1 MALATSTRETTSDG
15 EAALE
20 PQRPAVT
27 PRAKPGDG
35 ESVSARGGS
44 VIGKALYGIL
54 FVVILP
60 ALLITWA
67 GMTERVVPLPALE
80 SPPVGLIMLLCGATL
95 MVSGMIALIVY
106 GEGLPMNA
114 YPPAQYVTRGAYR
127 LTSHPIYTGF
137 SILSIGSA
145 VAAGSSSGLW
155 LVSPV
160 VILGCV
166 ALVQGFEIHDLR
178 GRFGDAVEKPLL
190 RLPEACTGLPSVTER
205 LSIYLLV
212 LFPWLALYET
222 VRLFGVPKDAVVAF
236 LPFEKRLPVYE
247 WTELIYASTYAFVL
261 LAPLAAKTRRD
272 LREFSISGLAA
283 TALIILLF
291 LTVPL
296 IAPPRPFEAHGLFG
310 KLLAWER
317 SLDTPA
323 AAFPS
328 FHVVWALLAAKVYA
342 AGRTRPWQ
350 VVWWVWAIL
359 VSVSCITTGMHA
371 VVDVLGGLAAF
382 LFVTRARTAWEGA
395 RTLTERVANSWRE
408 WRLGPVRVINHGLY
422 AALGAFVSLSVVGIL
437 TGADYILPMLIIAT
451 AILIGSAVWAQLV
464 EGSPSLLR
472 PYGWYGGVLGAAL
485 GVLVAGLLGASPWL
499 IAGACSVAAPWLQSL
514 GRLRCLVQGCCHGRE
529 APAAVGIRYRHP
541 RSRVCRLSFLA
552 GVPVHPTPLYSIL
565 YNVVIAVVVARLWQL
580 HAALSLIVGI
590 YLILTGLARFVE
602 ESYRGEPQTPTKA
615 GLKLYQWMAVL
626 SVLAGVIITMAGG
639 TAAAAAAPEIRFN
652 WGSVIAAACFSIF
665 AWFALGVDFPNSN
678 RRFSRLV

>member
-1 MALATSTRETTSDG
+1 MATSTRETTSDG

-20 PQRPAVT
+20 SRRPAAA
-27 PRAKPGDG
+27 PRAAAADG
-35 ESVSARGGS
+35 ETVSARGGS
-44 VIGKALYGIL
+44 FTGKTLYGLL

-60 ALLITWA
+60 ALLIAWA
-67 GMTERVVPLPALE
+67 GMTERVVPLPAIE
-80 SPPVGLIMLLCGATL
+80 SLPAGSIMMLCGAAL
-95 MVSGMIALIVY
+95 MISGMIALIVY

-114 YPPAQYVTRGAYR
+114 YPPARYVTRGAYR
-127 LTSHPIYTGF
+127 LTSHPIYAGF
-137 SILSIGSA
+137 SILSIGAA
-145 VAAGSSSGLW
+145 VAAGSASGLW

-166 ALVQGFEIHDLR
+166 ALVQGFERHDLR
-178 GRFGDAVEKPLL
+178 RRFGDAIEKPLL
-190 RLPEACTGLPSVTER
+190 RLPAEGTEPPSVTER
-205 LSIYLLV
+205 LSVYLLV
-212 LFPWLALYET
+212 LLPWLALYEA

-261 LAPLAAKTRRD
+261 LAPLAARTRRD

-291 LTVPL
+291 LAIPL
-296 IAPPRPFEAHGLFG
+296 VAPPRPFEPHGPFG

-328 FHVVWALLAAKVYA
+328 FHVVWALLAARVYA
-342 AGRTRPWQ
+342 SRQTRHWKF
-350 VVWWVWAIL
+350 VWWVWAAL

-371 VVDVLGGLAAF
+371 FVDVLGGFAAF
-382 LFVTRARTAWEGA
+382 FFVTRIRAAWEGA
-395 RTLTERVANSWRE
+395 RAFAERVANSWRE

-437 TGADYILPMLIIAT
+437 TGPDYILPTLIIAS
-451 AILIGSAVWAQLV
+451 AILTGSALWAQLV

-472 PYGWYGGVLGAAL
+472 PYGWYGGVLGAVF
-485 GVLVAGLLGASPWL
+485 GVLVARLLGASPWL
-499 IAGACSVAAPWLQSL
+499 IAGACCVAAPWLQSV

-541 RSRVCRLSFLA
+541 RSRVCRLSTLS
-552 GVPVHPTPLYSIL
+552 GIPVHPTPLYSIL
-565 YNVVIAVVVARLWQL
+565 SNIVIAVVVARLWQL
-580 HAALSLIVGI
+580 HAALSLIIGV

-626 SVLAGVIITMAGG
+626 SVLAGVTITVAGG
-639 TAAAAAAPEIRFN
+639 GVSAPGIRFN

-665 AWFALGVDFPNSN
+665 AGFALGVDFPDSN
-678 RRFSRLV
+678 RRFARLV